1 MTSFVSIPPLSP
13 EQLTSPQMATIEAM
27 RQNLE
32 LLIGDSAKGEN
43 SAVTRNTITVEPDY
57 TRQLEAMSASGYGY
71 KIQNVEVAALADVR
85 SLIQDV
91 QRLSNDVQVLY
102 NLLNSLIVQIK
113 G

>member
-1 MTSFVSIPPLSP
+1 MTSFVSIPALSP

-43 SAVTRNTITVEPDY
+43 AAVTRNAVTVSPEY
-57 TRQLEAMSASGYGY
+57 TRQLETMSATGYGY
-71 KIQNVEVAALADVR
+71 TISNVDVAALADVR
-85 SLIQDV
+85 NLIQDV

-102 NLLNSLIVQIK
+102 NMLNSLIVQIK